1 MAASEAE
8 DSAVVAVLAEVSAV
22 VAVVLVAVAPQ
33 GVGKSR

>member
-1 MAASEAE
+1 
-8 DSAVVAVLAEVSAV
+8 LAEVSVV